1 MTKHSV
7 AWRSIAWRHPAVG
20 LRSVSFEVKS
30 ALCRVTVSTPPSLLH
45 RALCFSHSSIFLSA
59 ELMWHL
65 AQWHSDIFCWYFF
78 SAAPWEKHTE
88 SHFVSFSSLCSFFDQ
103 GQTQHQANDLYSKW
117 PATPNALRYVTRYIR
132 RKGINRV
139 MSNSQKKKKKKGIR
153 SSIGPKR

>member
-30 ALCRVTVSTPPSLLH
+30 ALCRVTVSTPPSLHH

-78 SAAPWEKHTE
+78 SAAPREKHR
-88 SHFVSFSSLCSFFDQ
+88 VSLCILQLSLLFFDQ

-117 PATPNALRYVTRYIR
+117 PAAPPGLMLCYEVYKEKRDKQRDV
-132 RKGINRV
+132 KQ
-139 MSNSQKKKKKKGIR
+139 SKKGMR